1 MRDAS
6 SLAYINTSGETEQA
20 DARRLSADERACC
33 GRAADVYELCARV
46 ARGAA
51 CMCVPLLVTAVF
63 TSASNAERNGTGELR
78 PLLFSQRW
86 CKGAEGKA

>member
-6 SLAYINTSGETEQA
+6 SVAYINTSGETEQA

-33 GRAADVYELCARV
+33 GRAAEVYELCARV

-51 CMCVPLLVTAVF
+51 CMPLLVTAVF

-86 CKGAEGKA
+86 CKGAGGKA